1 MKTPKTTVC
10 MLTTGHSALDDR
22 IFYKECMSL
31 QQAGYE
37 VTLLAPLN
45 EEGFLVDMGNNN
57 LATDEITVQ
66 DIKIIGFN
74 KIKSRFRKI
83 AAILQLLKLASMGNF
98 KLGTESFA
106 DIIDKGTKLKA
117 DVYHCHEIWSLY
129 TGIQIKKRLEKE
141 GNKPKLIYDVHEY
154 SPAVGSSSNV
164 VNRLYSKVL
173 SKITINFEKEGLK
186 YVDYVITANQITR
199 GYSLTVNRFIQT
211 EVIYN
216 CPVLSIFKET
226 RSKDIHK
233 ERITICHDG
242 SLGFNRGLKQMIEV
256 IRVLKERYGNNVELL
271 IIGDVFGEERKYLK
285 EKLKEYGLHDAVRCT
300 GWLPYE
306 KVGEAISHADIGIIF
321 MEPTENNMLA
331 GPPNKLFNYMRYG
344 LPMVSVDLPET
355 SRIIKETRCGI
366 VVKDRSVDSL
376 AGALSVLIE
385 DEDKKH
391 KLGENAKKAVYNIY
405 SWEQME
411 KKLLR
416 VYEEILNEEN
426 IECGER
432 E

>member
-1 MKTPKTTVC
+1 MKTPKATVC

-57 LATDEITVQ
+57 LAADEITIQ

-83 AAILQLLKLASMGNF
+83 SAILQLLKLASMGNF

-106 DIIDKGTKLKA
+106 DIIDKGTKLRA

-173 SKITINFEKEGLK
+173 SKTIINFEKEALK

-199 GYSLTVNRFIQT
+199 GYLLTLNRFIQT
-211 EVIYN
+211 DVIYN
-216 CPVLSIFKET
+216 CPVLSLFQEPGGNKAYN
-226 RSKDIHK
+226 KNK
-233 ERITICHDG
+233 ITICHEG
-242 SLGFNRGLKQMIEV
+242 SLKFNRGLKQMIEV
-256 IRVLKERYGNNVELL
+256 IRVLKERYGNKIELL
-271 IIGDVFGEERKYLK
+271 IIGDVFGEEREYLK
-285 EKLKEYGLHDAVRCT
+285 EKVKEYGLHDAVRCT

-331 GPPNKLFNYMRYG
+331 GPPNKLFNYMRYW
-344 LPMVSVDLPET
+344 LPVVSVDLPET
-355 SRIIKETRCGI
+355 TRIIKETRCGI
-366 VVKDRSVDSL
+366 VVKDRSVDNL
-376 AGALSVLIE
+376 ARALSVLIE
-385 DEDKKH
+385 EGDKRRQ
-391 KLGENAKKAVYNIY
+391 LGENAKKAVHNQY

-416 VYEEILNEEN
+416 VYEEVIGN
-426 IECGER
+426 GE
-432 E
+432 